1 MFESTEELKKIYES
15 SPFNNYLGI
24 QLDKY
29 EEGSVVY
36 SLKVLPHHNNV
47 NQGVHGGVYFSIL
60 DAVMG
65 ATVRSITKK
74 PITTINSTINF
85 ISPLT
90 EGNQMIASANLIKSG
105 KNIAFAEGEVR
116 DCNGLILANSVGVF
130 KIMNHHN

>member
-1 MFESTEELKKIYES
+1 M
-15 SPFNNYLGI
+15 
-24 QLDKY
+24 
-29 EEGSVVY
+29 
-36 SLKVLPHHNNV
+36 
-47 NQGVHGGVYFSIL
+47 YFSIL

-90 EGNQMIASANLIKSG
+90 EGDQMIASANLIKSG

-116 DCNGLILANSVGVF
+116 DCNGLILASSVGTF
-130 KIMNHHN
+130 KIMNHPN